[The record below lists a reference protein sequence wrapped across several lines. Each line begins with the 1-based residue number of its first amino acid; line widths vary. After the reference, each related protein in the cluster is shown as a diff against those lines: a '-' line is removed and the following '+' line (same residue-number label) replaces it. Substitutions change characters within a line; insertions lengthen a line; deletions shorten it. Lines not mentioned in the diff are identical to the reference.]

1 MLMDKHA
8 QTVLTA
14 LTFSCITRE
23 LFFFSFLLWGAAS
36 PEPPHWSVSLFALQ
50 FGWAGLFQSQS
61 LLPYG
66 CGLQSVVVGRC
77 PASCC
82 PVCSSPAGEKED
94 TVSWRGPMKDVV
106 SLLPRFEACID
117 WLKNVSLLLNFHWCV
132 FFHASQC
139 SPERLPAVA
148 VASLVAAA
156 CADLN

>member
-1 MLMDKHA
+1 MRRGEPVRVFTRHALYFHYGVIVLKRVMLMDKQA

-23 LFFFSFLLWGAAS
+23 LSFFLWGAAS

-50 FGWAGLFQSQS
+50 FGWAGLFQFQS

-94 TVSWRGPMKDVV
+94 TVSWRRPTKDVV

-117 WLKNVSLLLNFHWCV
+117 WHWKTIQY
-132 FFHASQC
+132 F
-139 SPERLPAVA
+139 
-148 VASLVAAA
+148 
-156 CADLN
+156 